1 MPVELLK
8 DNENVSMVDESMT
21 ANEINRSGEQDWN
34 VNSKLVNQFGKIEDN
49 CIDINDSMNVM
60 IYDSNNIT
68 KKDSMNILINKS
80 KSLNI
85 KFNNDSNVTQNEGI
99 IIDDLDINDDVNIL
113 NKHIDQFVMVENK
126 PRIKIK
132 EIVNNNI
139 KKVQEKFVNDLK
151 KTKTIKSNSFEI

>member
-1 MPVELLK
+1 MPVELLE